1 MTTLSTD
8 EASAQL
14 RGAVTALNALL
25 RPAWKSIDG
34 LADRPHSKAVREALV
49 TAAEHLRIA
58 CVLLE
63 GTADAAEPHRDPC
76 AHELDEQALIRRT
89 RQHAL

>member
-1 MTTLSTD
+1 MTTLSAD

-14 RGAVTALNALL
+14 RGAVTALDALL
-25 RPAWKSIDG
+25 RPACKSIDG
-34 LADRPHSKAVREALV
+34 LADRPHPKAVREALV
-49 TAAEHLRIA
+49 TAAEHVRIA

-63 GTADAAEPHRDPC
+63 ATADAAEPHRDPY
-76 AHELDEQALIRRT
+76 AHELDEQALTQRT

>member
-1 MTTLSTD
+1 MTTLTHD

-14 RGAVTALNALL
+14 RGAVTALDALL
-25 RPAWKSIDG
+25 RPAVKSIDS
-34 LADRPHSKAVREALV
+34 LADRPHSKIVREALV
-49 TAAEHLRIA
+49 TAAEHVRIA

-63 GTADAAEPHRDPC
+63 ATADTAEPHRDEY
-76 AHELDEQALIRRT
+76 AHELDERALAQRT

>member
-8 EASAQL
+8 EALAQL
-14 RGAVTALNALL
+14 RGAVIALAAML
-25 RPAWKSIDG
+25 RAAWKSTDG

-49 TAAEHLRIA
+49 TAAEHVRIA

-63 GTADAAEPHRDPC
+63 ATPAAAEPHRNEQ
-76 AHELDEQALIRRT
+76 AHELDELALAQLS